1 MRDTITLVGTI
12 GTVPALQTS
21 DDGRPFL
28 NFRLATNH
36 SWQNKETHQFVEGEP
51 NWFTVKAF
59 RSLAVNVHASVAK
72 GQRIIVTGRLSV
84 RRWENGEKSGTQV
97 EVMADHIGHD
107 LALGTAR
114 YSRMSTPDTSRQS
127 PADDGLDTTGG
138 TVQDGAGRYGTGQ
151 IGTGQIGTGQ
161 SGFGPTGTG
170 SESTASGGGAWDG
183 VQHDGTGRDEGEAA
197 SSDAGTAESLPAGS
211 AVTDLTGREVLDEP
225 EEPANAPF

>member
-36 SWQNKETHQFVEGEP
+36 SWQSKETHEFVEGDP

-59 RSLAVNVHASVAK
+59 RSLAVNTHASVSK

-84 RRWENGEKSGTQV
+84 RKWENGEKSGTQV

-114 YSRMSTPDTSRQS
+114 YSRMSVPDASRGAS
-127 PADDGLDTTGG
+127 TGDGLGSTTNGG
-138 TVQDGAGRYGTGQ
+138 TVQ
-151 IGTGQIGTGQ
+151 
-161 SGFGPTGTG
+161 
-170 SESTASGGGAWDG
+170 
-183 VQHDGTGRDEGEAA
+183 EGEAA
-197 SSDAGTAESLPAGS
+197 PADADASGS
-211 AVTDLTGREVLDEP
+211 AAAGESVPDLSGHEVVSDP
-225 EEPANAPF
+225 DEPANAPF